1 MTVEANTGLPKPALP
16 PFRGKTAYRTLK
28 KMGLPLAANL
38 QLLRSTKRLLA
49 ARTVRER
56 EALYKPESFSRRYE
70 IPEDKGY
77 LRFSDA
83 DNPAIRAARAMCD
96 AMFDERIADGE
107 QEGMRTNRKKA
118 FLLRLFSHEQFL
130 NYPEFVRLVTD
141 RDIVDAAA
149 LYLGGIPL
157 LAAAEL
163 WWSPP
168 NESLTASQ
176 IMHTDSEDAR
186 QVKLFVCVRDIEADQ
201 GPFTFLPADA
211 SERIR
216 RDLSRIRT
224 RYTDEQ
230 VSAAAGAEEPIVFTG
245 KAGDCALVDSSRCL
259 HYGSRG
265 NRRSRAMIMVQY
277 LRYDVPHSR
286 FEALWPRA
294 GTDRPPVD
302 LTALD
307 PVQRAVLGY
316 C

>member
-1 MTVEANTGLPKPALP
+1 MTAEPTSMPQVALP

-28 KMGLPLAANL
+28 KLGLPLAANL
-38 QLLRSTKRLLA
+38 QLLRGTKRVLK
-49 ARTVRER
+49 ARAVQAR
-56 EALYKPESFSRRYE
+56 EALYAPETFSRRYE
-70 IPEDKGY
+70 IPEASGY
-77 LRFSDA
+77 LRFNDA
-83 DNPAIRAARAMCD
+83 DNPTIRAARAMCD

-141 RDIVDAAA
+141 RDVVDAAA
-149 LYLGGIPL
+149 RYLGGIPL

-186 QVKLFVCVRDIEADQ
+186 QVKLFICVRDIEADQ
-201 GPFTFLPADA
+201 GPFTFLPADT

-216 RDLSRIRT
+216 RDLSKVRT
-224 RYTDEQ
+224 RYTDQQ
-230 VSAAAGAEEPIVFTG
+230 VSDAAGAEEPLVFTG

-265 NRRSRAMIMVQY
+265 NKRSRAMIMIQY

-286 FEALWPRA
+286 FEALWPRD
-294 GTDRPPVD
+294 GVVRPEPPLAD
-302 LTALD
+302 LDA
-307 PVQRAVLGY
+307 VQRAVLGY
-316 C
+316 V